1 MFRKIKRKH
10 KYANQHDEETFGN
23 SGYDQ
28 NPANGYNHE
37 NLIAKRQNH
46 FKSEKSYQFYMT
58 NMEEH
63 APVKV

>member
-10 KYANQHDEETFGN
+10 KYANQHDEATFGN

-28 NPANGYNHE
+28 NANGYYHQ
-37 NLIAKRQNH
+37 NLLAKRQNH
-46 FKSEKSYQFYMT
+46 FRSEKSYQHYMT
-58 NMEEH
+58 NMEED